1 MLTAVQNRS
10 LLLLHC
16 VYKALFHIQLITAYA
31 CYISEFTNQLVRF
44 TVDIIRTDL
53 LQGFIFA
60 GILDYNP
67 TDAPSMY
74 LRLEALRFVEY
85 HHMSSET
92 AAFLSHLRFP
102 VKG

>member
-60 GILDYNP
+60 GILNYNP
-67 TDAPSMY
+67 TDAHPCISDWKLY
-74 LRLEALRFVEY
+74 VFQNIIICLRKLQL
-85 HHMSSET
+85 S
-92 AAFLSHLRFP
+92 FLICDSL
-102 VKG
+102 